1 MTTRVSL
8 TELAAADIR
17 LRPDE
22 AVGLVV
28 EICRQHA
35 AGLLPAI
42 PSPGI
47 IRLTSAGGVVVEG
60 PMATEEATVARAAHL
75 LSDLLPDF
83 DAPSDYRA
91 SGGLRLVLARALR
104 TLDLPAYDDLDGFA
118 AALQRFAAPDLAGSA
133 RSLFRAWEKARAAHA
148 PAAPGPA
155 APGPAA
161 PSELTISDVRRAR
174 RATGLSLD
182 DLAVVAEVPAERLRE
197 LEWGYLRHWQADPE
211 ARAQVVRYAR
221 AAGLDEQIVLAI
233 VWPMIEELPAPAVA
247 DHEAEAATALV
258 LAGPRSLATVAAAT
272 PLHPARRAVASWAL
286 AAIGA
291 ALVALATFGIVAD
304 SAQGAGTPTTTAAD
318 VSAET
323 APARVADEAPVT
335 RAPGP
340 EHQAGAKASPSPA
353 VRRAPAA
360 AAPQRGARHAAP
372 DRRRPAARPKPFL
385 ERELFRIVFR

>member
-8 TELAAADIR
+8 TELAAADIT

-75 LSDLLPDF
+75 LSELMPDF

-104 TLDLPAYDDLDGFA
+104 TLDLPAYDNLDGFA
-118 AALQRFAAPDLAGSA
+118 AALRRFAAPDLAGSA

-148 PAAPGPA
+148 PAAPGS
-155 APGPAA
+155 AA

-247 DHEAEAATALV
+247 DLEAEAATALV

-272 PLHPARRAVASWAL
+272 PPHPAPGAVASWAL

-291 ALVALATFGIVAD
+291 ALVALATFGILAD

-323 APARVADEAPVT
+323 VPVRAVDETPVT
-335 RAPGP
+335 RAPGS
-340 EHQAGAKASPSPA
+340 ERQAPAKASPSPT

-360 AAPQRGARHAAP
+360 AAPQRGARPAAP